1 MKHKLI
7 MESWRRFLQEQ
18 KSYSL
23 SQGFRKLEK
32 DITANPLALALS
44 KDNGEGNAEE
54 VERIQKE
61 LVDQVQAELLKFLAP
76 LMRVSKI
83 RAHLDTYLRKEVFD
97 PAAARDYIGDLIVP
111 ARRDPDLGSPFVPW
125 TREQNLNEFLD
136 IGSEA
141 LGSLAK
147 TRVAGIPLGK
157 VLAKFLPDNWDKS
170 ILNAIRMLSEYV
182 YDNILGGKDA
192 KPMQEELLVMIV
204 RSLVKYTR
212 GFVLNAAFV
221 TFKQKKAAAAKFM
234 FFGGHRRKPL
244 NEIIKYTMKHRNEAI
259 TPAII
264 KGMVTRLRWASRN
277 LKDQNL
283 EEVQMAFKDIA
294 DLFEAIA
301 ELKTK

>member
-1 MKHKLI
+1 
-7 MESWRRFLQEQ
+7 MENWGRFLQEQ

-32 DITANPLALALS
+32 DIAANPLALALR
-44 KDNGEGNAEE
+44 KAHRAGNDKE

-83 RAHLDTYLRKEVFD
+83 RAHLDTYLREEILN
-97 PAAARDYIGDLIVP
+97 PAAARDYISDLIVP
-111 ARRDPDLGSPFVPW
+111 ARRDPVHGSPFVPW
-125 TREQNLNEFLD
+125 SREQNLNEFLD

-141 LGSLAK
+141 LGSLAN

-157 VLAKFLPDNWDKS
+157 VFAKFLPDNWDKS

-204 RSLVKYTR
+204 RSLVQHTR
-212 GFVLNAAFV
+212 RFVLGAAFV

-234 FFGGHRRKPL
+234 FFGGHRLKPL
-244 NEIIKYTMKHRNEAI
+244 NEIIKYIMKHRNKAI

-264 KGMVTRLRWASRN
+264 KGMVQRLRWASRN

-301 ELKTK
+301 ELKIK